1 MFNIPILDRILKVIL
16 NGRRKHLLSDKLNSV
31 LTPCILIF
39 FSIIISSKQLI
50 GNPINCI
57 IPQEFKTVWDNYVEN
72 YCFLAKVYHVSIKE
86 PIPFNSTERNER
98 SFSFYSWI
106 PIILTIQALTFSI
119 PLLIWDYFTENTLIN
134 YQKFLTDDQKEGFFR
149 FYMKKTRNTVQF
161 KRLYLTLLYFVIKLF
176 YILNILFQFF
186 TLSRFFGFDFLQWGY
201 RVFTEDDFEYFP
213 YINYCDFYIR
223 QLSNSVQIHTV
234 QCFFSVN
241 LFNKFVFVF
250 VWFWLIALFLINLV
264 TFLYWLFLFSPFY
277 KGYFIRNYVNSLF
290 IQKFVLK
297 YDFFLLLLFINALE
311 NPAFIYDFIGS
322 LHSIWVQS
330 SEELIIYE

>member
-1 MFNIPILDRILKVIL
+1 MLMWTEYQFCFRVNDGLTTDFQNVIALNFSIIAANKQLRIFGFRPFRRNMFNIPILDRILKVIL

-106 PIILTIQALTFSI
+106 PIILTIQALIFSI

-149 FYMKKTRNTVQF
+149 FYMKNTRNTVQF
-161 KRLYLTLLYFVIKLF
+161 KRLYLTLLYFLIKLF

-201 RVFTEDDFEYFP
+201 RVFTEDDLN
-213 YINYCDFYIR
+213 I
-223 QLSNSVQIHTV
+223 
-234 QCFFSVN
+234 FF
-241 LFNKFVFVF
+241 
-250 VWFWLIALFLINLV
+250 I
-264 TFLYWLFLFSPFY
+264 
-277 KGYFIRNYVNSLF
+277 
-290 IQKFVLK
+290 
-297 YDFFLLLLFINALE
+297 
-311 NPAFIYDFIGS
+311 
-322 LHSIWVQS
+322 SIIVIS
-330 SEELIIYE
+330 I